1 MKFLAPNFLIL
12 MLGAP
17 ANLIV
22 AFELC
27 VTTLLCVYNNM
38 TLARDRKSV
47 V

>member
-27 VTTLLCVYNNM
+27 VTTLLCIHNKM
-38 TLARDRKSV
+38 TLARSSNFIF
-47 V
+47 

>member
-27 VTTLLCVYNNM
+27 VTT
-38 TLARDRKSV
+38 DRKSV